1 VVRPQTTNDRFTA
14 TDTTFDRARLLEPMN
29 MMKHPFGRFTADDL
43 GQDLVEYALL
53 LSFVALATMA
63 GMRALGSGINAKYTN
78 IATALSDGSSVVP
91 AAGAASPAGGASG
104 GGNTGTGVGSSGNNG
119 NHGTG
124 NNGNGNGG
132 KKP

>member
-1 VVRPQTTNDRFTA
+1 MT
-14 TDTTFDRARLLEPMN
+14 
-29 MMKHPFGRFTADDL
+29 KHAFGRFTADDR

-53 LSFVALATMA
+53 LSFIALATMA
-63 GMRALGSGINAKYTN
+63 GMRSLGSGINAKYTS
-78 IATALSDGSSVVP
+78 IVTAVSDASASVP
-91 AAGAASPAGGASG
+91 TGGGASPAGGASG
-104 GGNTGTGVGSSGNNG
+104 GGASEGGASGGGASGGGASGGGDTGTGGGSTGNNG

>member
-1 VVRPQTTNDRFTA
+1 
-14 TDTTFDRARLLEPMN
+14 MI
-29 MMKHPFGRFTADDL
+29 KHPFAHFTADDG

-53 LSFVALATMA
+53 LSFIALATMA
-63 GMRALGSGINAKYTN
+63 GMRSLGSGINAKYTS
-78 IATALSDGSSVVP
+78 IVTAVSDASASVP
-91 AAGAASPAGGASG
+91 TGGAASPAGGASG
-104 GGNTGTGVGSSGNNG
+104 GGASGGGDTGTGGGSTGNNG

>member
-1 VVRPQTTNDRFTA
+1 LV
-14 TDTTFDRARLLEPMN
+14 EPMN
-29 MMKHPFGRFTADDL
+29 MIKHQFGRFTVDDL

-78 IATALSDGSSVVP
+78 VATALSDTSSGVP
-91 AAGAASPAGGASG
+91 AAGAASPSG
-104 GGNTGTGVGSSGNNG
+104 GGSVSGAAGSGGGSTGNNG

>member
-1 VVRPQTTNDRFTA
+1 MT
-14 TDTTFDRARLLEPMN
+14 
-29 MMKHPFGRFTADDL
+29 KHPFAHFTADDR

-53 LSFVALATMA
+53 LSFIALATMA
-63 GMRALGSGINAKYTN
+63 GMRSLGSGINAKYTS
-78 IATALSDGSSVVP
+78 IVTAVSDASASVP
-91 AAGAASPAGGASG
+91 TGGGASPAGGASG
-104 GGNTGTGVGSSGNNG
+104 GGASGGGDTGTGGGSTGNNG

>member
-1 VVRPQTTNDRFTA
+1 MT
-14 TDTTFDRARLLEPMN
+14 
-29 MMKHPFGRFTADDL
+29 KHAFGRFTADDR

-53 LSFVALATMA
+53 LSFIALATMA
-63 GMRALGSGINAKYTN
+63 GMRSLGSGINAKYTN
-78 IATALSDGSSVVP
+78 IATAVSEASAGVP
-91 AAGAASPAGGASG
+91 TAGTASPAGGASPAGATSG
-104 GGNTGTGVGSSGNNG
+104 GGDTGTGGGSTGNNG

>member
-1 VVRPQTTNDRFTA
+1 
-14 TDTTFDRARLLEPMN
+14 
-29 MMKHPFGRFTADDL
+29 MKMTKHQFGRFTADDL

-78 IATALSDGSSVVP
+78 IATALSDDTALVP
-91 AAGAASPAGGASG
+91 VAGAASPAGGGSGNGNSGTG
-104 GGNTGTGVGSSGNNG
+104 GGSAANNG
-119 NHGTG
+119 NHGAG